1 MAGEERIR
9 EIKAEQCVRGDETV
23 SGSLKREKTAV
34 ITLIGM
40 AIMLIAVAVKAVTS
54 SMIAAAAIHV
64 AGLACFF
71 IIEGIE
77 KTPDS
82 ESGLSFK
89 RFFSDLKKPG
99 VIPLILF
106 ILVLSPAEML
116 LSKAVFGSAYID
128 HVLGRTNVPSL
139 DQFPLLL
146 FSQIVSVL
154 GEEIEYRAF
163 FVGKGMKRFSFWPV
177 AVTDAILFAAAHYA
191 TGAMG
196 IVAWD
201 LGFIFIDAVLFAILY
216 RKTGNCLISFVPHF
230 LNNMIGFFLVPYL
243 FG

>member
-1 MAGEERIR
+1 MFDSM
-9 EIKAEQCVRGDETV
+9 KKDKV
-23 SGSLKREKTAV
+23 KM
-34 ITLIGM
+34 ITLLGM
-40 AIMLIAVAVKAVTS
+40 AVMIIAVAVKAATS
-54 SMIAAAAIHV
+54 SVIAAAAIHI

-99 VIPLILF
+99 VLLLILF
-106 ILVLSPAEML
+106 LLVLSPVEML

-128 HVLGRTNVPSL
+128 HVLGRVNVPGP
-139 DQFPLLL
+139 DQLPLLL

-154 GEEIEYRAF
+154 GEEIEFRAF

-177 AVTDAILFAAAHYA
+177 AIAGAVIFAAAHYA
-191 TGAMG
+191 AGPAG

-201 LGFIFIDAVLFAILY
+201 LAGIFIDAILFAILY
-216 RKTGNCLISFVPHF
+216 RRTGK
-230 LNNMIGFFLVPYL
+230 FFLVPIL

>member
-1 MAGEERIR
+1 M
-9 EIKAEQCVRGDETV
+9 KAIH
-23 SGSLKREKTAV
+23 KTDKSV
-34 ITLIGM
+34 ILTILGM
-40 AIMLIAVAVKAVTS
+40 AVMIIAVAVKAATS
-54 SMIAAAAIHV
+54 SMIAAAVIHI

-106 ILVLSPAEML
+106 MILLSPAEML
-116 LSKAVFGSAYID
+116 LSKAVFGRAYID
-128 HVLGRTNVPSL
+128 HVLGRINVPGL

-146 FSQIVSVL
+146 FNQVVSVL
-154 GEEIEYRAF
+154 GEEIEFRAF

-177 AVTDAILFAAAHYA
+177 AVAGAVLFAAAHYTA
-191 TGAMG
+191 GPAG

-201 LGFIFIDAVLFAILY
+201 LGGIFIDAILFAILY
-216 RKTGNCLISFVPHF
+216 RKTGNCLISFIPHF
-230 LNNMIGFFLVPYL
+230 VSNMLGFFLVPVL
-243 FG
+243 FA

>member
-1 MAGEERIR
+1 MFDST
-9 EIKAEQCVRGDETV
+9 KNDKVRM
-23 SGSLKREKTAV
+23 

-40 AIMLIAVAVKAVTS
+40 AVMIVAVAVKAATS
-54 SMIAAAAIHV
+54 SMIAAAVIHI

-71 IIEGIE
+71 VIEGVE

-99 VIPLILF
+99 VIPLILLM
-106 ILVLSPAEML
+106 LVLSPAEML
-116 LSKAVFGSAYID
+116 LSKAVFGRAYID
-128 HVLGRTNVPSL
+128 HVLGRISVPSL
-139 DQFPLLL
+139 EQLPLLL

-154 GEEIEYRAF
+154 GEEIEFRAF
-163 FVGKGMKRFSFWPV
+163 FVGKGMKRFPFWPV
-177 AVTDAILFAAAHYA
+177 AVAGAVLFAAAHYA
-191 TGAMG
+191 AGPAG

-201 LGFIFIDAVLFAILY
+201 LGGIFIDAILFAVLY
-216 RKTGNCLISFVPHF
+216 RRTGNCLSSFIPHF
-230 LNNMIGFFLVPYL
+230 LNNMIGFFLVPVM

>member
-1 MAGEERIR
+1 MFESM
-9 EIKAEQCVRGDETV
+9 KKDKVRM
-23 SGSLKREKTAV
+23 

-40 AIMLIAVAVKAVTS
+40 AVMIIAVAVKAATA
-54 SMIAAAAIHV
+54 SMIAAAAIHI

-89 RFFSDLKKPG
+89 RFFPDLKKPG
-99 VIPLILF
+99 VLPLILF
-106 ILVLSPAEML
+106 MIVLSPVEML
-116 LSKAVFGSAYID
+116 LSKVVFDSAYIE
-128 HVLGRTNVPSL
+128 HVLGRIDVPGL
-139 DQFPLLL
+139 DQLPLLL
-146 FSQIVSVL
+146 ISQIVSVL

-177 AVTDAILFAAAHYA
+177 AVAGAVLFAAAHYA
-191 TGAMG
+191 AGPAG

-201 LGFIFIDAVLFAILY
+201 MGAIFIDAILFAILY
-216 RKTGNCLISFVPHF
+216 RRTGNCLISFVPHF
-230 LNNMIGFFLVPYL
+230 LNNMIGFFLVPVL
-243 FG
+243 FR

>member
-1 MAGEERIR
+1 MFESM
-9 EIKAEQCVRGDETV
+9 KKDKVRM
-23 SGSLKREKTAV
+23 

-40 AIMLIAVAVKAVTS
+40 AVMIIAVAVKAATA
-54 SMIAAAAIHV
+54 SMIAAAAIHI

-89 RFFSDLKKPG
+89 RFFPDLKKPG
-99 VIPLILF
+99 VLPLILF
-106 ILVLSPAEML
+106 MIVLSPVEML

-128 HVLGRTNVPSL
+128 HVLGRIDVPGL
-139 DQFPLLL
+139 DQLPLLL
-146 FSQIVSVL
+146 ISQIVSVL

-163 FVGKGMKRFSFWPV
+163 FVGKGMKHFPFWPIAIAG
-177 AVTDAILFAAAHYA
+177 AVLFAAAHYTA
-191 TGAMG
+191 GAAG

-201 LGFIFIDAVLFAILY
+201 LGGILIDAILFAILY
-216 RKTGNCLISFVPHF
+216 RKTGNCLISFIPHF
-230 LNNMIGFFLVPYL
+230 LSNMIGFFLVPVM

>member
-1 MAGEERIR
+1 M
-9 EIKAEQCVRGDETV
+9 KAIH
-23 SGSLKREKTAV
+23 KTDKSV
-34 ITLIGM
+34 ILTILGM
-40 AIMLIAVAVKAVTS
+40 AVMIIAVAVKAATS
-54 SMIAAAAIHV
+54 SMIAAAVIHI

-106 ILVLSPAEML
+106 MILLSPAEML
-116 LSKAVFGSAYID
+116 LSKAVFGRAYID
-128 HVLGRTNVPSL
+128 HVLGRINVPGL
-139 DQFPLLL
+139 DQLPLLL
-146 FSQIVSVL
+146 FTQIVSVL

-163 FVGKGMKRFSFWPV
+163 FVGKGMKRFSFWPAAIV
-177 AVTDAILFAAAHYA
+177 GAVLFAAAHYSA
-191 TGAMG
+191 GAAG

-201 LGFIFIDAVLFAILY
+201 LGSIFIDAILFAILY
-216 RKTGNCLISFVPHF
+216 RKTGNCLISFIPHF
-230 LNNMIGFFLVPYL
+230 VSNMLGFFLVPVI
-243 FG
+243 FA

>member
-1 MAGEERIR
+1 M
-9 EIKAEQCVRGDETV
+9 
-23 SGSLKREKTAV
+23 KTAFKNAKSA
-34 ITLIGM
+34 ILTIAGM
-40 AIMLIAVAVKAVTS
+40 IV
-54 SMIAAAAIHV
+54 MIAAVSVKAATSSVIAAAVIHM

-89 RFFSDLKKPG
+89 RFLSDLQKPG
-99 VIPLILF
+99 VIPLILLM
-106 ILVLSPAEML
+106 LVLSPAELL
-116 LSKAVFGSAYID
+116 LSKAVFGGAYID
-128 HVLGRTNVPSL
+128 HVLGRIDVPGL

-146 FSQIVSVL
+146 LSQTVTVL
-154 GEEIEYRAF
+154 GEEIEFRAF

-177 AVTDAILFAAAHYA
+177 AIAGAALFAAAHYA
-191 TGAMG
+191 AGSAG
-196 IVAWD
+196 IVARD
-201 LGFIFIDAVLFAILY
+201 LGGIFIDAILFAILY

-230 LNNMIGFFLVPYL
+230 ANNMLGFFLVPVI

>member
-1 MAGEERIR
+1 MFDSM
-9 EIKAEQCVRGDETV
+9 KKDKV
-23 SGSLKREKTAV
+23 KT

-40 AIMLIAVAVKAVTS
+40 AVMIIAVAVKAATAS
-54 SMIAAAAIHV
+54 LIAAAAIHI

-71 IIEGIE
+71 LIEGIE

-89 RFFSDLKKPG
+89 RFFPDLKKPG
-99 VIPLILF
+99 VLLLILF
-106 ILVLSPAEML
+106 MLVLSPGEML

-128 HVLGRTNVPSL
+128 HVLGRVNVPGL
-139 DQFPLLL
+139 DQLPLLL
-146 FSQIVSVL
+146 FNQIVSVL
-154 GEEIEYRAF
+154 GEEIEFRAF

-177 AVTDAILFAAAHYA
+177 AIAGAVIFAAAHYA
-191 TGAMG
+191 AGPAG

-201 LGFIFIDAVLFAILY
+201 LAGIFIDAILFAILY
-216 RKTGNCLISFVPHF
+216 RRTGNCLISFIPHF
-230 LNNMIGFFLVPYL
+230 LNNMIGFFLVPIL

>member
-1 MAGEERIR
+1 M
-9 EIKAEQCVRGDETV
+9 KAIH
-23 SGSLKREKTAV
+23 KTDKSV
-34 ITLIGM
+34 ILTILGM
-40 AIMLIAVAVKAVTS
+40 AVMIIAVAVKAATS
-54 SMIAAAAIHV
+54 SMIAAAVIHI

-106 ILVLSPAEML
+106 MILLSPAEML
-116 LSKAVFGSAYID
+116 LSKAVFGSAYVE
-128 HVLGRTNVPSL
+128 HVLGRLDVPGL
-139 DQFPLLL
+139 DQLPLLL
-146 FSQIVSVL
+146 ITQIVSVL

-177 AVTDAILFAAAHYA
+177 AIAGAVIFAAAHYA
-191 TGAMG
+191 AGPAG
-196 IVAWD
+196 IVARD
-201 LGFIFIDAVLFAILY
+201 LAGIFIDAILFAILY
-216 RKTGNCLISFVPHF
+216 RRTGNCLISFIPHF
-230 LNNMIGFFLVPYL
+230 LNNMIGFFLVPIL

>member
-1 MAGEERIR
+1 M
-9 EIKAEQCVRGDETV
+9 
-23 SGSLKREKTAV
+23 SGSLKKDKTAV

-40 AIMLIAVAVKAVTS
+40 AVMLIAVAVKAATS

-106 ILVLSPAEML
+106 MLVLSPAEML
-116 LSKAVFGSAYID
+116 LCKAVFGSAYID
-128 HVLGRTNVPSL
+128 HVLGRISVPNL
-139 DQFPLLL
+139 DQLPLLL
-146 FSQIVSVL
+146 INQIASIL
-154 GEEIEYRAF
+154 GEEIEFRAF

-177 AVTDAILFAAAHYA
+177 AVAGAVLFAAAHYA
-191 TGAMG
+191 KGATG
-196 IVAWD
+196 IIAWV
-201 LGFIFIDAVLFAILY
+201 LGGIFIDAVLFAILY

-230 LNNMIGFFLVPYL
+230 LNNMIGFFLVPIL